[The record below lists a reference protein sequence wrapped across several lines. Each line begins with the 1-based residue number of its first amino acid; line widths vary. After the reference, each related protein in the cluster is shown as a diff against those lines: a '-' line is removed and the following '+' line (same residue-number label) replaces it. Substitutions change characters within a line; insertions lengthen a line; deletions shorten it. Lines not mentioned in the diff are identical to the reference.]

1 MDQQLLKIIADFYR
15 DLPRQGPGSTRATKW
30 ALSRIMEMAPIE
42 HVLDIG
48 CGTGAQTLVLA
59 QETAAKV
66 DALDR
71 VQDFLDVLKAKR
83 DKQGLKDQV
92 QLHHAQM
99 DKLPFEP
106 GSFDLI
112 WSEGAIY
119 NMGFTYGLKNW
130 GKLLKPGGFL
140 VVSEISWT
148 TESRPQL
155 LTDYWN
161 NNYPEMDLVSAKV
174 RLIEMM
180 GYSTI
185 GAFALPDVGWRNY
198 YEPVSQKL
206 KELDGTEDPAL
217 QGFLDQIKT
226 ELNIFKEYKQY
237 YNYFFYIMRRPA

>member
-1 MDQQLLKIIADFYR
+1 MDQQLLKIITDFYK

-30 ALSRIMEMAPIE
+30 ALTRIMEMAPIDRI
-42 HVLDIG
+42 LDIG
-48 CGTGAQTLVLA
+48 CGTGAQTLVLG
-59 QETAAKV
+59 QETGARV

-71 VQDFLDVLKAKR
+71 VQDFLDVLKTKR
-83 DKQGLKDQV
+83 DKQGLTNSIE
-92 QLHHAQM
+92 LHQAQM
-99 DKLPFEP
+99 DKLPFEAD
-106 GSFDLI
+106 SFDLI

-130 GKLLKPGGFL
+130 GKLIKSGGFL

-148 TESRPQL
+148 TESRPKL

-161 NNYPEMDLVSAKV
+161 CSYPEMDLVSAKL
-174 RLIEMM
+174 RLMEMM

-185 GAFALPDVGWRNY
+185 GAFALPEVGWRNY

-206 KELDGTEDPAL
+206 ARLDGSGDSAL

-226 ELNIFKEYKQY
+226 ELKIFNEYKQY
-237 YNYFFYIMRRPA
+237 YNYFFYIMRRP

>member
-1 MDQQLLKIIADFYR
+1 MDQQLLKIITDFYK

-30 ALSRIMEMAPIE
+30 ALTRIMEMGPIE
-42 HVLDIG
+42 HILDIG
-48 CGTGAQTLVLA
+48 CGTGAQTIVLG
-59 QETAAKV
+59 QETGAQV
-66 DALDR
+66 EALDR
-71 VQDFLDVLKAKR
+71 VQDFLDVLKIKR
-83 DKQGLKDQV
+83 DQQRLSDRI

-99 DKLPFEP
+99 DKLPFEAE
-106 GSFDLI
+106 SFDLI

-130 GKLLKPGGFL
+130 GKLLKPGGFM

-161 NNYPEMDLVSAKV
+161 SNYPEMDLVSAKV
-174 RLIEMM
+174 RLMEMM

-206 KELDGTEDPAL
+206 AQLDGSGSPAL
-217 QGFLDQIKT
+217 QGFLEQIKT
-226 ELNIFKEYKQY
+226 ELNIYNEYRQY
-237 YNYFFYIMRRPA
+237 YNYFFYIMRRP